1 MLIVPAKNAPQTESG
16 KRIYHSKI
24 TRLAH
29 DARLLHATWQ
39 WHGNRS
45 NFDLQ
50 LCVSSLFI
58 SSSFSFL
65 VGMTVNGRD
74 RQTPRRRYA
83 AAQQV
88 ATERERERE
97 RERELLKA
105 VNWAAAASLGEHST
119 DADGDECGG
128 KGSLVELLAALST
141 NHTLN
146 TGKHVLHTTP

>member
-1 MLIVPAKNAPQTESG
+1 MEETDRHRVAGTPLLN
-16 KRIYHSKI
+16 
-24 TRLAH
+24 
-29 DARLLHATWQ
+29 RLLQ
-39 WHGNRS
+39 
-45 NFDLQ
+45 
-50 LCVSSLFI
+50 
-58 SSSFSFL
+58 
-65 VGMTVNGRD
+65 
-74 RQTPRRRYA
+74 
-83 AAQQV
+83 
-88 ATERERERE
+88 RE